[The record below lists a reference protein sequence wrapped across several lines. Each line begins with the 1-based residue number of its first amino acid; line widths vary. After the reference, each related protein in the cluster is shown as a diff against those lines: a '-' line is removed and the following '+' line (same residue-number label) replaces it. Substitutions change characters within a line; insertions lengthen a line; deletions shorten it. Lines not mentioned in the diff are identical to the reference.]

1 MACQRIVLYPKR
13 RKMENLFSVTRGAGD
28 PPFIL
33 VHGWTCDH
41 RAMAPVAAAFPDHEC
56 LQVDLLGHGQSPKAS
71 DYSIEAQAAAVLA
84 VAPERALWI
93 GHSMGAQVAI
103 AAAVAVP
110 ARVAGIVLLD
120 PAFIAPNEK
129 ALAFG
134 EGVRTQL
141 ARVDI
146 PSMIEA
152 FGRGQFVK
160 AADTEAVEELVATMK
175 ATDPAVVRAAWE
187 AVMSWDGRRAIAQ
200 VACPAL
206 MITIDKSLNR
216 PADVARLNNRLMTGQ
231 VAGSGHMVQFEVMD
245 QVAAMIRRFLEINHL
260 VSGR

>member
-1 MACQRIVLYPKR
+1 
-13 RKMENLFSVTRGAGD
+13 MENLFSITQGAGS
-28 PPFIL
+28 PPFVL

-41 RAMAPVAAAFPDHEC
+41 RAMAPVAAAFPEHRC
-56 LQVDLLGHGQSPKAS
+56 LLVDLLGHGRSPKAS

-84 VAPERALWI
+84 VAPERAVWI

-103 AAAVAVP
+103 AAAVAAP
-110 ARVAGIVLLD
+110 KRVAAIVLLD

-129 ALAFG
+129 ARAFG

-160 AADTEAVEELVATMK
+160 AADAAAVEELVATMK
-175 ATDPAVVRAAWE
+175 GTDPAVTRAAWE
-187 AVMSWDGRRAIAQ
+187 AVMAWDGRAAIAQ
-200 VACPAL
+200 VASLAL
-206 MITIDKSLNR
+206 MITIDKSINR
-216 PADVARLNNRLMTGQ
+216 PADVVRLNNKLMTGQ
-231 VAGSGHMVQFEVMD
+231 VAGAGHMVQFEVMD

-260 VSGR
+260 LSER

>member
-1 MACQRIVLYPKR
+1 MIVLYPKR
-13 RKMENLFSVTRGAGD
+13 QRMENLFSITEGTGD
-28 PPFIL
+28 PPFVLI
-33 VHGWTCDH
+33 HGWTCDH
-41 RAMAPVAAAFPDHEC
+41 RAMAPVAAAFPEHRC
-56 LQVDLLGHGQSPKAS
+56 VSVDLLGHGRSQKAS

-84 VAPERALWI
+84 VAPERAVWI

-103 AAAVAVP
+103 AAAVAAP
-110 ARVAGIVLLD
+110 GRVAAIVLLD

-134 EGVRTQL
+134 EGMRAQL

-152 FGRGQFVK
+152 FGRGQFIK
-160 AADTEAVEELVATMK
+160 AADPDAVEELVAIMK
-175 ATDPAVVRAAWE
+175 ATDPAVVRAAWDGILR
-187 AVMSWDGRRAIAQ
+187 WDGRAAIAQ

-216 PADVARLNNRLMTGQ
+216 PADVVRLNNKLLTGQ
-231 VAGSGHMVQFEVMD
+231 VAGSGHMVQLEVMD
-245 QVAAMIRRFLEINHL
+245 QVAAMIRRFLEFNLL
-260 VSGR
+260 VSKR